1 MPGARNEHVIV
12 QVLDAGNGALPA
24 PEDAP
29 QRPPEAPQRAQDMS
43 QQELRRGEGDII
55 DDLFRADQQ
64 SKQRIGTVV
73 FERLQVRQFNED
85 GSPKHDELGE
95 LVNGPLELRLRPLR
109 QSEIDRERRRCGRI
123 WLVDDEGARVNDVDP
138 TEFSARMVACALVP
152 EDRQRYLE
160 DRRMWEHFGVGG
172 PVDVLDAWLTAGELN
187 KAGALVMQLSGMP
200 LNATVERFLLK
211 RSNEEEDG

>member
-95 LVNGPLELRLRPLR
+95 LVYGPLELRLRPLR
-109 QSEIDRERRRCGRI
+109 QSEIDRVRRRCGRI
-123 WLVDDEGARVNDVDP
+123 WLVVDEGARVHVVDP

>member
-73 FERLQVRQFNED
+73 FERLQVHQFNED

-95 LVNGPLELRLRPLR
+95 LVYGPLELRLRPLR

>member
-95 LVNGPLELRLRPLR
+95 LVYGPLELRLRPLR

-138 TEFSARMVACALVP
+138 TEFSARMVASALVP

>member
-95 LVNGPLELRLRPLR
+95 LVYGPLELRLRPLR

-138 TEFSARMVACALVP
+138 TEF
-152 EDRQRYLE
+152 
-160 DRRMWEHFGVGG
+160 
-172 PVDVLDAWLTAGELN
+172 
-187 KAGALVMQLSGMP
+187 
-200 LNATVERFLLK
+200 
-211 RSNEEEDG
+211 

>member
-95 LVNGPLELRLRPLR
+95 LVYGPLELRLRPLR

>member
-1 MPGARNEHVIV
+1 MPGARTEHVIV

-95 LVNGPLELRLRPLR
+95 LVYGPLELRLRPLR